1 MYSSQDRRSR
11 HSHSRSA
18 GALCG
23 GAYSALRPLVSVT
36 IKPRPRR
43 LHRDGGFAALTSR
56 KFPSRPSSTAANV
69 GSAAAYCGKAKGCSG
84 SRPADR
90 SSPMGGRSQPELQ
103 TFNYLAR
110 IESLPE
116 GPRSRAGADKFWNF
130 ERAALAA
137 GRWPYH
143 PPTLI
148 GAPRFRGYASS
159 ARRRCRS
166 CSRGPESARVAASNS
181 ADRWLLCSACSPRY
195 RSIVR
200 PV

>member
-1 MYSSQDRRSR
+1 
-11 HSHSRSA
+11 
-18 GALCG
+18 
-23 GAYSALRPLVSVT
+23 
-36 IKPRPRR
+36 
-43 LHRDGGFAALTSR
+43 
-56 KFPSRPSSTAANV
+56 
-69 GSAAAYCGKAKGCSG
+69 
-84 SRPADR
+84 
-90 SSPMGGRSQPELQ
+90 MGGRSQPELQ

-181 ADRWLLCSACSPRY
+181 LTGGCFAALAVHDTDRSFDRSEAESRTSQTRSSPRS
-195 RSIVR
+195 RREFDAGLPAGFKPARDVARIESASAQGQGRRASDVEAMEAVHEDRRR
-200 PV
+200 PI